1 MATEVDDIEIIP
13 KSNIIYATNGTL
25 GSVNMSMSITAINGS
40 NDQIINKIE
49 IPRDS
54 IHYRLAS
61 NHMTNILYV
70 LSGSGKLYAMDGNT
84 FTISEVRLS
93 RA

>member
-1 MATEVDDIEIIP
+1 
-13 KSNIIYATNGTL
+13 
-25 GSVNMSMSITAINGS
+25 MSMSITAINGS

-70 LSGSGKLYAMDGNT
+70 LSGFLEKS
-84 FTISEVRLS
+84 TIWMVIHLRYQ
-93 RA
+93 R